1 MFDQLLNIVKQFGQ
15 RSVVNNPE
23 VPNQYN
29 HQVMADATGTIAN
42 GFQNVLAGGGLASIL
57 QLFRGRNNRSGGS
70 RGSVLGSLASPLVAM
85 MVGHFISKLVSKYKM
100 APAAASNVAN
110 DLIPN
115 SVNKL
120 VEDTRDPSNSKITL
134 DSIINSLTG
143 RHKAEPDSSRF
154 QQLISKDEQADN
166 DPEVDQ
172 LSGELKQKAQEQIA
186 SRPKGVEGWM
196 DYLKGL
202 FH

>member
-1 MFDQLLNIVKQFGQ
+1 MFDQLFNIVKQFGQ

-57 QLFRGRNNRSGGS
+57 QLFRGRNNQSGRSRMG
-70 RGSVLGSLASPLVAM
+70 LLASPLIAM

-115 SVNKL
+115 TVNKL
-120 VEDTRDPSNSKITL
+120 VDDTNDPGNHKITL
-134 DSIINSLTG
+134 DSIINTLTG
-143 RHKAEPDSSRF
+143 RHSNSEGSSKF
-154 QQLISKDEQADN
+154 QQLLSKNEDADN
-166 DPEVDQ
+166 NPEVDQ
-172 LSGELKQKAQEQIA
+172 LSGEVKEKAQEQIA
-186 SRPKGVEGWM
+186 SRPKGAEGWM
-196 DYLKGL
+196 GYLKGL
-202 FH
+202 FTNA